1 MEYKDLNLHVH
12 FVLLLLLCTDFCTG
26 IKWLALYKNRQKNW
40 TNSKDCRKSYGLS
53 SAQQKMCQQHL
64 DLMST
69 VSLASYKG
77 IDACQKQFYDRRWNC
92 SSITEAPK
100 LTKDLKRGTR
110 EQAFVYSVA
119 SASLMH
125 SIARACSVGIT
136 TKCSC
141 GALPNEAP
149 EGDYKWGG
157 CGDDVDYGLRFS
169 EQFTEYHSFKNSKR
183 KKTMMNNHNLAAGN
197 QVVIDS
203 LTRACKCHGV
213 SGSCSIKTCWRSL
226 ADFNKIAENL
236 KEKYGMAIEVKRK
249 RQKSQH
255 YFVPINMKV
264 DKIPNDELVYI
275 QKSPDYCSPDRKM
288 GSIGTQGRS
297 CDPDSNGPGGCDIMC
312 CGRGYDSSDVEIVRR
327 CECKYYWC
335 CYVKCKTCSEMV
347 RVHKC
352 R

>member
-1 MEYKDLNLHVH
+1 MEVNATKLVVQVVLT
-12 FVLLLLLCTDFCTG
+12 LLLWIDFCNG
-26 IKWLALYKNRQKNW
+26 IKWLALYKNRQKSW
-40 TNSKDCRKSYGLS
+40 TNSKDCKRSYGLS
-53 SAQQKMCQQHL
+53 SEQLKICQQHL

-69 VSLASYKG
+69 VSLASYQG
-77 IDACQKQFYDRRWNC
+77 IDACQKQFNDRRWNC
-92 SSITEAPK
+92 STITSAPK

-110 EQAFVYSVA
+110 EQAFVYAIS

-149 EGDYKWGG
+149 TGEYKWGG

-169 EQFTEYHSFKNSKR
+169 EQFTSYHSYKNSKR
-183 KKTMMNNHNLAAGN
+183 KKTMMNSHNIGSGN
-197 QVVIDS
+197 QVVLDS
-203 LTRACKCHGV
+203 LTTACKCHGV

-226 ADFNKIAENL
+226 SDFNKIAEKL
-236 KEKYGMAIEVKRK
+236 KNKYGMAIEVKRK
-249 RQKSQH
+249 RKKGTH
-255 YFVPINMKV
+255 TFVPINKKV
-264 DKIPNDELVYI
+264 DSIPTDELVYI

-288 GSIGTQGRS
+288 GSIGTQERS
-297 CDPDSNGPGGCDIMC
+297 CDPESDGPGGCDIMC
-312 CGRGYDSSDVEIVRR
+312 CGRGYDSSDVQIVRR

-347 RVHKC
+347 RVHRC